1 MLLTILLAVGGFFIF
16 SSASL
21 GILAQNPLK
30 FSSVAFSQLFLG
42 LFLGSIACL
51 LTARID
57 YHIWKKFSIFI
68 FIFSILI
75 TLLVF
80 IPQLSLPHGG
90 ANRWIDLGIITF
102 QPSELLKLGFI
113 VYFAAWGSAFKQKI
127 GTFNWGLLP
136 FIILVSIVG
145 IVLLAQP
152 DTDTFAVIVFSA
164 LAMYLSAGAKWKHI
178 LTILIFGVV
187 CLAGLAFMRP
197 YVMQRITSMLKPAEN
212 TLTTSYQLRQSLIAV
227 GSGGVWGR
235 GFGQSVQK
243 FQYLPEPV
251 GDSVFAVAA
260 EEFGFVGGSAIMLTF
275 VLFGLYG
282 LKIGSGAPDEFGR
295 LLSIGIVIL
304 IVSQAFVNIG
314 GMIGVLPLTG
324 IPLPFISHG
333 GTALFITLLEAGI
346 VMNISRYSKQIRPL
360 KSKEN

>member
-1 MLLTILLAVGGFFIF
+1 MLWTIILAVGGFFIF

-42 LFLGSIACL
+42 LFLGSIACV

-57 YHIWKKFSIFI
+57 YRIWKKFSIFI
-68 FIFSILI
+68 FIFSILL

-80 IPQLSLPHGG
+80 VPQLSHSHGG
-90 ANRWIDLGIITF
+90 ASRWIDLGFITF
-102 QPSELLKLGFI
+102 QPSELLKLGFVI
-113 VYFAAWGSAFKQKI
+113 YFSAWAAAFKQKI
-127 GTFNWGLLP
+127 ATFRWGLLP
-136 FIILVSIVG
+136 FLVLTAIVG
-145 IVLLAQP
+145 VVLLAQP

-164 LAMYLSAGAKWKHI
+164 LAMYIAAGAKWNHV
-178 LTILIFGVV
+178 LSILIIGAV
-187 CLAGLAFMRP
+187 CLASLAFMRP
-197 YVMQRITSMLKPAEN
+197 YVMQRITSMLRPAEN
-212 TLTTSYQLRQSLIAV
+212 TLTTSYQLRQSLIAI
-227 GSGGVWGR
+227 GSGEVWGR

-243 FQYLPEPV
+243 FHYLPEPV

-260 EEFGFVGGSAIMLTF
+260 EEFGFAGGLFIILAF

-282 LKIGSGAPDEFGR
+282 LKIASGAPDEFGR

-333 GTALFITLLEAGI
+333 GTALFITLLEVGI
-346 VMNISRYSKQIRPL
+346 VMNISRQTKIIKQ
-360 KSKEN
+360 K